1 MGLQNHCLGSYHP
14 CQVLE
19 IHFMPSEINPYEF
32 QGILKYPKI
41 LEQIISLSD
50 LRQIA
55 QIFFLRDRND
65 NSDFSMSP
73 EYFIS
78 ARDRFDFN

>member
-1 MGLQNHCLGSYHP
+1 
-14 CQVLE
+14 
-19 IHFMPSEINPYEF
+19 MPSETNPSEF
-32 QGILKYPKI
+32 PGILRYPKI

-55 QIFFLRDRND
+55 QIFFLRDRKD

-73 EYFIS
+73 EYFIL
-78 ARDRFDFN
+78 ARDRSDFN